1 MDLEKIKGIGSA
13 TAERMISV
21 GIDSVEKVA
30 QIKLEEL
37 LMVKGI
43 GESTALRYIEE
54 AKKLMNAEESSEKI
68 ETIIEE
74 SSEKIE
80 TIIEEKEDIIEEPSV
95 AKEDYSK
102 TKVVSKKKEISTK
115 KFKEILTKQAECNI
129 GLVGHVDHGMI
140 YLIK

>member
-74 SSEKIE
+74 
-80 TIIEEKEDIIEEPSV
+80 KEDIIEEPSV